1 MRRYFIAL
9 LALCVPVFATAQ
21 TLEFDEGLRFNE
33 GTAVY
38 KNMVLVTNF
47 GSTQF
52 DPLND
57 EHKGYIMSIAAGA
70 IKEFIAPDGNL
81 SAPKGM
87 IVLDGHLFIA
97 DVGRVVVYNLRKED
111 EKPRTIMLPE
121 GEVFVNDLA
130 SVAGIVLVT
139 VTNTGNVY
147 GIDASDIDN
156 LGQVQLMGN
165 VPGANGIAVHAG
177 KIYIASYNASGVPS
191 GENIIYAAD
200 IVEGAPQL
208 RPLIEG
214 LEPAQYDGIAVSE
227 DGATLY
233 FSAWGGENG
242 GGAVYSYNLIDGGAV
257 KKLDLGVELT
267 GPADILVKDGY
278 LFVPDLP
285 CSKLYRF
292 KL

>member
-1 MRRYFIAL
+1 MRGYFIAL
-9 LALCVPVFATAQ
+9 LVFCVPIFGVAQ
-21 TLEFDEGLRFNE
+21 TLEFDEGLRFDE
-33 GTAVY
+33 GTTVY

-47 GSTQF
+47 GSSQF

-57 EHKGYIMSIAAGA
+57 EHKGYIMAVSAGA

-87 IVLDGHLFIA
+87 TVLDGHLFVA
-97 DVGRVVVYNLRKED
+97 DVSRVVVYNLRKED

-121 GEVFVNDLA
+121 GEVFVNDVA

-139 VTNTGNVY
+139 VTNTGNIY

-156 LGQVQLMGN
+156 LAAPQLMGN
-165 VPGANGIAVHAG
+165 VPGANGIAVHG
-177 KIYIASYNASGVPS
+177 GQIYVASYNASGVPG

-200 IVEGAPQL
+200 IIDGAPQL
-208 RPLIEG
+208 RPLIDG
-214 LEPAQYDGIAVSE
+214 LAPGQYDGIAISE
-227 DGATLY
+227 DGETLY
-233 FSAWGGENG
+233 FSAWGSETG
-242 GGAVYSYNLIDGGAV
+242 GGAVYSYNLIDGGAA

-267 GPADILVKDGY
+267 GPADILVKDGH

-285 CSKLYRF
+285 SSKLYRF